1 MMTFK
6 ELTGIILI
14 LLSVGLI
21 YMILSKVRRI
31 RNGQDKILEDKYQE
45 MLQLLKDRD
54 QPITPSLL
62 QSYGFK
68 IYDTKDVNYAVNGSI
83 SMTQK
88 EGYWETE
95 IQAPGR
101 ILWRDTHE
109 TIGQL
114 EVFCE
119 KHNLKITK
127 QEDND

>member
-1 MMTFK
+1 MTFK
-6 ELTGIILI
+6 EFIGITLI
-14 LLSVGLI
+14 LLSVGLL
-21 YMILSKVRRI
+21 YMILRKARRI
-31 RNGQDKILEDKYQE
+31 RDGQDKILEDKYQE
-45 MLQLLKDRD
+45 MLQQIKDKE
-54 QPITPSLL
+54 QPITPPLL

-68 IYDTKDVNYAVNGSI
+68 IYDTKDVIYAVKGSI

-88 EGYWETE
+88 EDYWETE

-109 TIGQL
+109 YIGQL